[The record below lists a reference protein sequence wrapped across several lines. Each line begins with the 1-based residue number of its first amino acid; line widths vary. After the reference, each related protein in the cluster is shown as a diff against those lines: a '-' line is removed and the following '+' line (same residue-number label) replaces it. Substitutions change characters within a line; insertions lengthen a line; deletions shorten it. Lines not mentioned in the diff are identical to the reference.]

1 MLTKSWTV
9 FRDLGKPHSNSR
21 RGHLGIALLAFALP
35 PRTQTGTLGHFLPGR
50 FERLCQITALRVY
63 KCVEWMCNCQG
74 KGFKKQNQEKVWSA
88 DKSPLDECVT
98 KTTSRANK
106 CPQVNF
112 QGGQVPPGQVPVRTS
127 SPNFP
132 PASKNGL
139 ALVPMEIVVL
149 TIIWLGILHHAHSF
163 LPGTCPTGTCPT
175 VTRRIGTCHPGTYPP
190 GEFPALIFAHCLYA
204 PSTCPQ
210 PPYYTWQA
218 HPKDT

>member
-1 MLTKSWTV
+1 MWNGCVIVKGKDSKNKIKKKFDQQTRVPLT
-9 FRDLGKPHSNSR
+9 
-21 RGHLGIALLAFALP
+21 
-35 PRTQTGTLGHFLPGR
+35 
-50 FERLCQITALRVY
+50 
-63 KCVEWMCNCQG
+63 
-74 KGFKKQNQEKVWSA
+74 SA
-88 DKSPLDECVT
+88 P
-98 KTTSRANK
+98 KTTSRADK

-163 LPGTCPTGTCPT
+163 LPGTCPTGT
-175 VTRRIGTCHPGTYPP
+175 RRIGTCHPGTYPP
-190 GEFPALIFAHCLYA
+190 GEFPAWIFAHCLYA

-218 HPKDT
+218 HPKDI